1 MNVKE
6 LIELLSKE
14 DPKMRVVIQGYEQG
28 YDEVHELEYVNIL
41 PNTDKD
47 RPWWDGEFN
56 DTIDKSTE
64 VALMLPRGKRKVD
77 LSK

>member
-1 MNVKE
+1 MNVRE
-6 LIELLSKE
+6 LIERLALE

-28 YDEVHELEYVNIL
+28 FDEVRTLKYAKIV

-56 DTIDKSTE
+56 DTTNPDSEI
-64 VALMLPRGKRKVD
+64 ALLLPRG
-77 LSK
+77 S

>member
-1 MNVKE
+1 MNVRE
-6 LIELLSKE
+6 LIERLALE

-28 YDEVHELEYVNIL
+28 YDEVRTLEYAKIV

-56 DTIDKSTE
+56 DTTNPDSEI
-64 VALMLPRGKRKVD
+64 ALLLPRG
-77 LSK
+77 S